1 VSNRTANVVG
11 LGLIGGSVAAG
22 LVSRGWT
29 VRGTDAAE
37 DVVVEAISR
46 GLISGG
52 GLDPAAE
59 VTIVAVPVSAIPAV
73 AEELL
78 SMTTGI
84 VTDLGSVKGA
94 VVRSVASPR
103 FVGGHPMAGSE
114 LHGLAGADPDLF
126 CGAMWVLTPTASTD
140 DAAFQAVASLVRDLG
155 AEPIVLDAEVH
166 DRLVAIVSH
175 LPHLTAAALMGVAV
189 RRADDHGAVLRLAA
203 GGFRDMTRVASGS
216 PAIWIDICRENRT
229 AIMESI
235 DELVAA
241 LVETRQIVAEGDD
254 IRLSASLQAARE
266 ARSNLPG
273 RIKELR
279 DASEVRVPIPDR
291 AGAAAEIFAI
301 AAETGVNVANFEVV
315 HSTEGDRGVLVM
327 VVEAAQ
333 RDLFRGGLLAR
344 GYRPTVTS
352 LT

>member
-1 VSNRTANVVG
+1 MSTRSANVVG

-22 LVSRGWT
+22 LTSRGWR
-29 VRGTDAAE
+29 VRGVDAA
-37 DVVVEAISR
+37 DGIVAEAVAR
-46 GLISGG
+46 GVIEAG
-52 GLDPAAE
+52 GLDPAAD
-59 VTIVAVPVSAIPAV
+59 VSIVAVPVSAIPAT
-73 AEELL
+73 AARLL
-78 SMTTGI
+78 TETTGA

-94 VVRSVASPR
+94 VVREVASPR

-114 LHGLAGADPDLF
+114 LHGLAGADPGLF
-126 CGAMWVLTPTASTD
+126 QGAMWVLTPTPSTD
-140 DAAFQAVASLVRDLG
+140 DRAFQSVASLVRDLG

-175 LPHLTAAALMGVAV
+175 LPHLTAGALMRVAV

-203 GGFRDMTRVASGS
+203 GGFRDMTRVASGH
-216 PAIWIDICRENRT
+216 PDIWIDICRENRS
-229 AIMESI
+229 AILDSI

-241 LVETRQIVAEGDD
+241 LQETRRFVEDGDD
-254 IRLSASLQAARE
+254 VRLRDALQAARE

-273 RIKELR
+273 RIRELR
-279 DASEVRVPIPDR
+279 DAVEVRVPIPDR

-327 VVEAAQ
+327 VVEAVQ
-333 RDLFRGGLLAR
+333 RELFRGGLLAR
-344 GYRPTVTS
+344 GYRPTVSS
-352 LT
+352 LA